1 MNEWSLIYEG
11 FSPDQERLREALCT
25 LGNGYFATRGAAPEA
40 RADEIHYPGTY
51 VAGGYNRLKTEIAGH
66 MIENEDLVNVPN
78 WLPLTF
84 RIEEG
89 NWFSVRAVDLLEY
102 RQELDVKKGLLH
114 RTIRLQDSQER
125 ITKIVER
132 RFVHLGFQH
141 LAGLEW
147 TLTAENWSGPLSICS
162 ALDGDV
168 VNAGVERY
176 RALNGTHLNFVES
189 SAVGD
194 DGIYLKVTMTQS
206 ELSIAETAR
215 TKFFLGDQMLA
226 VERRPYQE
234 HAFIAQECTLDME
247 AGRALRIEKIVAL
260 YTSRDR
266 GIAECGVQAR
276 EAMTHAPRFTELV
289 ESHVKR
295 WSRLWQRCDIAM
307 DDHHHSQGV
316 LRLHVFHLLQ
326 TTSPNTI
333 DLDAGVPARGLHGEA
348 YRGHIF
354 WDELFIF
361 PLLNL
366 RVPDITRALLRYRSR
381 RLDQARTNARE
392 AGYRGAL
399 FPWQSG
405 SDGREES
412 QLLHLNPQSGRW
424 TSDHSRLQRHVN
436 SAIAYN
442 VWQYFQVTGDLEFLS
457 FYGAE
462 MILEIAR
469 FWSSLATYNQSLDRY
484 EIVNVMGPDEYHDR
498 YPGAEEPGLK
508 NNAYTNIMAVWVL
521 CRALEVLTILSND
534 SRIELR
540 DVLEITKEE
549 IQLWE
554 DISHKMRV
562 VIHDK
567 DIISQFE
574 GYDQLE
580 EFDWERYRLKYGNIQ
595 RLDRILEAEGDT
607 TNRYKLSKQAD
618 VLMLFYLFS
627 SEELRVLSRRL
638 GYPFTYTT
646 IPHNIDYYL
655 SRTSDGSSLSR
666 MVHSWVMARSDR
678 ESAWKLFTEALEVD
692 VADVQ
697 GGTTP
702 EGIHLGAMAGTVDLI
717 QRAHTGIET
726 RGETLFMNPL
736 LPPELSRL
744 ALRIYYRGHS
754 LSITITH
761 KKLNLCSRA
770 GRVQSIKIGIKKKL
784 YRLKPGNSLEIDL
797 D

>member
-1 MNEWSLIYEG
+1 MNGWSLAYEG
-11 FSPDQERLREALCT
+11 FNPDQERLREALCT

-51 VAGGYNRLKTEIAGH
+51 LAGGYNRLNTDIAGH
-66 MIENEDLVNVPN
+66 VIENEDLVNIPN

-89 NWFSVRAVDLLEY
+89 NWFSARAVDLLEY
-102 RQELDVKKGLLH
+102 RQELNVREGMLH
-114 RTIRLQDSQER
+114 RTIRFQDSQGR

-168 VNAGVERY
+168 VNAGVQRY
-176 RALNGTHLNFVES
+176 QALNGKHLEFVEFS
-189 SAVGD
+189 GAGE
-194 DGIYLKVTMTQS
+194 DGIYLKVKTNQS
-206 ELSIAETAR
+206 QLFIAETAR
-215 TKFFLGDQMLA
+215 TQLFFEDQKLA

-234 HAFIAQECTLDME
+234 HAFIAQECTVDMTTS
-247 AGRALRIEKIVAL
+247 RSLRIEKIVAL

-266 GIAECGVQAR
+266 GISECGLRAR
-276 EAMTHAPRFTELV
+276 EAITYAPRFTTLV
-289 ESHVKR
+289 DSHVKR
-295 WSRLWQRCDIAM
+295 WNRLWQRCDISM
-307 DDHHHSQGV
+307 EDHHQSQGV

-333 DLDAGVPARGLHGEA
+333 DLDVGVPARGLHGEA

-366 RVPDITRALLRYRSR
+366 RVPDITRALLRYRYR
-381 RLDQARTNARE
+381 RLNQARINART
-392 AGYRGAL
+392 AGHQGAL

-412 QLLHLNPQSGRW
+412 QMLHLNPQSGRW

-442 VWQYFQVTGDLEFLS
+442 VWQYYQVTGDWEFLS

-469 FWSSLATYNQSLDRY
+469 FWASLATYNQSLDRY
-484 EIVNVMGPDEYHDR
+484 EILKVMGPDEYHDR
-498 YPGAEEPGLK
+498 YPGAEEPGLN

-521 CRALEVLTILSND
+521 CRALEVLTILSD
-534 SRIELR
+534 DYRVELR
-540 DVLEITKEE
+540 DVLGITKDE

-562 VIHDK
+562 VVHEK

-580 EFDWERYRLKYGNIQ
+580 EFDWERYRQKYGNIQ
-595 RLDRILEAEGDT
+595 RLDRILETEGDS

-638 GYPFTYTT
+638 GYSFKYET

-655 SRTSDGSSLSR
+655 KRTSDGSSLSR

-678 ESAWKLFTEALEVD
+678 ERAWKLFTEALEVD
-692 VADVQ
+692 VADIQ

-736 LPPELSRL
+736 LPTELSRL
-744 ALRIYYRGHS
+744 ALCIYYRGHS
-754 LSITITH
+754 LSINITR
-761 KKLNLCSRA
+761 KKLNIISRR
-770 GRVQSIKIGIKKKL
+770 GRAQSIKIGIKKKI

-797 D
+797 